1 MQCAAALAVCAA
13 LGACGSAP
21 PPGVIGS
28 VEGFAGVAVADEPSA
43 VLAARDVLAAG
54 GSAAD
59 AAVALYFSLAVAM
72 PSTAA
77 LGGGGICIIHD
88 GEKKTTEA
96 LDFLPRAA
104 PEGKVALP
112 AAVRG
117 MAALQARYGKL
128 RWEQDLAAAE
138 TMARFGIPTSRALAS
153 ELATVVANLAADS
166 EMARIFFRPDGT
178 PLKEGEPLRQ
188 ELLAG
193 TLTQLRVHGA
203 GEFYNGTLAHALVDG
218 AQSLGAPLTIEALR
232 SVKPEFK
239 PAVEIPL
246 GDQTLYVAPP
256 PAAGGIVLGELVAM
270 LSEAA
275 DFGDAQPAELPHLI
289 AEATKRAYIDRA
301 SWMQPLGETS
311 ADPAELVGE
320 DHARKLMESYD
331 PKQATPVATLGTMSR
346 GPENP
351 WATGFVTAD
360 QDGNVVACNVTMNNL
375 FGAARMA
382 PGTGILLA
390 PAPNERGAGYRSL
403 GPAILASGHTGRV
416 YFAGA
421 ASGGETGPS
430 ALAQVLLRVV
440 LRDQSL
446 ADAEAAARFHHNGDP
461 DLVFHER
468 NATEAELSSLTQ
480 RGHALEPLEI
490 IGRVGALWCPDSLQ
504 SDPKTCQAVAD
515 PRGFGLAVVQ
525 SE

>member
-1 MQCAAALAVCAA
+1 LAAGLALAGCEE
-13 LGACGSAP
+13 GP

-28 VEGFAGVAVADEPSA
+28 VEGFAGIAAADEPSA

-77 LGGGGICIIHD
+77 LGGGGICIVHD
-88 GEKKTTEA
+88 AENKTTEA

-104 PEGKVALP
+104 PGGRIALP

-128 RWEQDLAAAE
+128 RWEQNLAAAE
-138 TMARFGIPTSRALAS
+138 SMARFGVPTSRALAS
-153 ELATVVANLAADS
+153 ELATVVTNLAADP
-166 EMARIFFRPDGT
+166 EMARIFFRPDGDT
-178 PLKEGEPLRQ
+178 LHEGEQLRQ
-188 ELLAG
+188 ELLASSI
-193 TLTQLRVHGA
+193 TQLRVRGA
-203 GEFYNGTLAHALVDG
+203 GDFYNGALGHALADG
-218 AQSLGAPLTIEALR
+218 AQSLGAPLTIEDLR
-232 SVKPEFK
+232 AIRPEFR
-239 PAVEIPL
+239 PAIELPL
-246 GDQTLYVAPP
+246 GDETLYVAPP
-256 PAAGGIVLGELVAM
+256 PAAGGVVLGELVRM
-270 LSEAA
+270 MTDAA
-275 DFGDAQPAELPHLI
+275 DFDSVDAAELPHLI
-289 AEATKRAYIDRA
+289 AEATKRAFIDRA
-301 SWMQPLGETS
+301 SWMEPYGDTA

-320 DHARKLMESYD
+320 EHARKLMARYD
-331 PKQATPVATLGTMSR
+331 PKQATPMADLGTLAR
-346 GPENP
+346 EPENP

-375 FGAARMA
+375 FGAGRMA

-403 GPAILASGHTGRV
+403 GPAILASDYNGRV

-430 ALAQVLLRVV
+430 AMAQVLLRVV
-440 LRDQSL
+440 ERDETL
-446 ADAEAAARFHHNGDP
+446 VDAEAAPRFHHNGDP
-461 DLVFHER
+461 DLVFHE
-468 NATEAELSSLTQ
+468 ADAGQAELAALAQ
-480 RGHALEPLEI
+480 RGHALETLGV
-490 IGRVGALWCPDSLQ
+490 IGRVSALWCPKSLQ
-504 SDPKTCQAVAD
+504 ADPDSCEGASD